1 MANKPRKGINLLS
14 PKTIDSFINKTAKG
28 DLTPKTYAD
37 GGGLY
42 LQVTERGASWLRQ
55 FTFAGVRR
63 VIGLGDIDAVSLAT
77 AREKSTD
84 VGTLVGRGIDPIK
97 HRDTLAAQQ
106 KAATAMTFEAAA
118 KRYYEEHGAEWRG
131 RNTAHLFKTLMR
143 EHAYS
148 VIGKLPVA
156 DLTMDDALRVL
167 RPIWQVKNCS
177 AKRLMFWCRLSI
189 DATRGQPGGL
199 HVDRLNPFTWVG
211 CLKHRLPDPAKFV
224 REKPHADLDYRR
236 IPAHMAILRATDG
249 IAERMA
255 EFCILTTVRTRPI
268 IEMQWREVDFAA
280 DVWNIPDLHEKSF
293 EDHRVPLSDRALEI
307 LRQQRP
313 ADAKPNDLVW
323 ASARTGRQRS
333 TNTMLRVLR
342 RLGYQ
347 PGEVTQHGFRK
358 SFANW
363 RAEVTDFNGD
373 MQEIALSHAIA
384 GVRGVYQTGK
394 MLERRRQMM
403 QGWADFCAGGGDST
417 SNVVPFKGRAAS

>member
-1 MANKPRKGINLLS
+1 MPMAVASIS
-14 PKTIDSFINKTAKG
+14 G
-28 DLTPKTYAD
+28 DRT
-37 GGGLY
+37 
-42 LQVTERGASWLRQ
+42 
-55 FTFAGVRR
+55 RR
-63 VIGLGDIDAVSLAT
+63 VMAPTIHFRWCMPPSSGWVTSMQSASPRRVRSPPTSVRSWAG
-77 AREKSTD
+77 
-84 VGTLVGRGIDPIK
+84 GIDPIK

-143 EHAYS
+143 EQAYS

-268 IEMQWREVDFAA
+268 IEMQSREVDFAA
-280 DVWNIPDLHEKSF
+280 DVWNIPDVHEKSF

-342 RLGYQ
+342 RWDTS
-347 PGEVTQHGFRK
+347 PAK
-358 SFANW
+358 SPSMVSV
-363 RAEVTDFNGD
+363 RA
-373 MQEIALSHAIA
+373 SP
-384 GVRGVYQTGK
+384 TGGPK
-394 MLERRRQMM
+394 SRTSMATCRRSPCRTPSL
-403 QGWADFCAGGGDST
+403 A
-417 SNVVPFKGRAAS
+417 